1 MSMKAIVVTKY
12 GSPDV
17 LRIEEVSKP
26 VPREN
31 ELLIRIEATVAA
43 DPDCAFRRGK
53 PIVSRLFTGITKPKH
68 IPGDVFAGVVEKP
81 GSSEFKRGDKVY
93 GSSGTYFGTNAQYI
107 ALPEDEAVAPM
118 SDNVTF
124 EEAAAISEGSLTALP
139 FLRDHA
145 KLKTGQRIL
154 INGASGGVGVYAV
167 QLAKFFGAHVTAVCG
182 ASNVEL
188 MKTLG
193 ADKVID
199 YTKED
204 FTQTSVRYHVIFDAV
219 GKSTFKKCKKALT
232 PNGIYISTVPTAG
245 LMLTMMFTSKSKGKK
260 AVFAATGLRIPAE
273 KKRDLVFLNSLIEQ
287 GKLIAVI
294 GESFS
299 LEQMAKAHRYV
310 ETGHKRGGAAVRIN
324 NG

>member
-1 MSMKAIVVTKY
+1 MKAIVVTKY

-17 LRIEEVSKP
+17 LRIEEVPKP
-26 VPREN
+26 VSKEN

-53 PIVSRLFTGITKPKH
+53 PVVSRLFTGITKPKH
-68 IPGDVFAGVVEKP
+68 IPGDVFAGVVEEP

-93 GSSGTYFGTNAQYI
+93 GSSGTHFGTNAQYI
-107 ALPEDEAVAPM
+107 AMPEDEAVAHMP
-118 SDNVTF
+118 DNITF

-145 KLKTGQRIL
+145 KLKAGQRIL

-182 ASNVEL
+182 LANIGFVKS
-188 MKTLG
+188 LG
-193 ADKVID
+193 ADEVID
-199 YTKED
+199 YTKND
-204 FTQTSVRYHVIFDAV
+204 FTQGDKRYDVIFDAV
-219 GKSTFKKCKKALT
+219 GKSSFKACKKALT
-232 PNGIYISTVPTAG
+232 PNGIYLSTVPTAG
-245 LMLTMMFTSKSKGKK
+245 LMLYMMITSKSAGKK
-260 AVFAATGLRIPAE
+260 AVFAATGLRKPAE
-273 KKRDLVFLNSLIEQ
+273 KKQDIIFLNSLIEQ

-294 GESFS
+294 GKSFS
-299 LEQMAKAHRYV
+299 LNQMADAHLYV
-310 ETGHKRGGAAVRIN
+310 ETGHKRGSAAVRIS

>member
-1 MSMKAIVVTKY
+1 MKAVVITKY

-17 LRIEEVSKP
+17 MRVEEVSKP
-26 VPREN
+26 VPKEN

-43 DPDCAFRRGK
+43 DSDCAFRRGK
-53 PIVSRLFTGITKPKH
+53 PIASRLFTGITKPKH
-68 IPGDVFAGVVEKP
+68 IPGDVFAGVIEEP
-81 GSSEFKRGDKVY
+81 GKSEFKRGDKVY
-93 GSSGTYFGTNAQYI
+93 GSSGTHFGTNAQYI
-107 ALPEDEAVAPM
+107 ALPEDEAVAHMP
-118 SDNVTF
+118 DNITF

-145 KLKTGQRIL
+145 KLKAKQQIL

-167 QLAKFFGAHVTAVCG
+167 QVAKFFGAHVTAVCG
-182 ASNVEL
+182 ASSVEL

-204 FTQTSVRYHVIFDAV
+204 FTQTGERYHVIFDAV
-219 GKSTFKKCKKALT
+219 GKSTFKKCKNVLASG
-232 PNGIYISTVPTAG
+232 GIYLTTVPAAG
-245 LMLTMMFTSKSKGKK
+245 VMLSMLITSKSTGKK
-260 AVFAATGLRIPAE
+260 AVFAATGLRKPAE
-273 KKRDLVFLNSLIEQ
+273 KKQDLIFLKSLVEQ

-294 GESFS
+294 GQSFS
-299 LEQMAKAHRYV
+299 LEQMAKAQKYV
-310 ETGHKRGGAAVRIN
+310 ETGHKRGSASVRIN